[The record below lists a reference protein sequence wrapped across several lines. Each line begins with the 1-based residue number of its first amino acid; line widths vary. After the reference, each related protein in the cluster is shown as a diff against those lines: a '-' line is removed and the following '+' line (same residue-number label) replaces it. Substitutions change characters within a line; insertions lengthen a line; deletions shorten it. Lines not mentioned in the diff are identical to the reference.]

1 MRTPVIA
8 REDQGL
14 TASYTQMTVQEKK
27 KVSQRVVSLEIRRG
41 QTQKLRQMKEFKR
54 LSII

>member
-14 TASYTQMTVQEKK
+14 TASYTQMTVQEK

>member
-27 KVSQRVVSLEIRRG
+27 SQVRRG
-41 QTQKLRQMKEFKR
+41 QTQKVRRMKEVNTV
-54 LSII
+54 